1 MAVTLDNV
9 AHVLPAATA
18 VFLAAL
24 VEAIEAMTIVLA
36 VGTVRGWRPA
46 LIGAL
51 TAIGLLVVLVA
62 ALGPLLR
69 IIPEHLLQLLIGV
82 LLLLFGLS
90 WLRKAVLRA
99 AGRMVLHDES
109 RAFVA
114 ETAELREQERRRVDG
129 LQWLAGVASF
139 KAVFL
144 EGIEVVFIVLAL
156 STTPELM
163 LPSSVAAIAACALV
177 AAAGFYLHRPLSRV
191 PENTLKFSV
200 GVMLAAF
207 GVYWLAEGLGV
218 VWPGGALA
226 VVGLALGW
234 FGVGLLA
241 VVTMRQRSVIPRPG
255 SGTS

>member
-9 AHVLPAATA
+9 AHVLPAAAA

-24 VEAIEAMTIVLA
+24 VEAIEALTIVLA

-62 ALGPLLR
+62 ALGPLLQ

-99 AGRMVLHDES
+99 AGRMALHDEA

-156 STTPELM
+156 STTPELV
-163 LPSSVAAIAACALV
+163 LPSSVAAIAACVLV

-191 PENTLKFSV
+191 PENTLKFAV

-241 VVTMRQRSVIPRPG
+241 VVTLRQRSVIPRPG